1 MSEDLVEEIRR
12 MYEEVL
18 SRKKKVDEEI
28 RVLAYFVGKLNALV
42 NTLKLLEKMGD
53 EVKQDL
59 ASRAVQ
65 GLEAKR
71 AFLDEL
77 PERKPEDYERFSREV
92 DRVNERLKA
101 QREAVDMII
110 KVFRSKVEEEA
121 ERVKREIE
129 SRKEKCSP

>member
-1 MSEDLVEEIRR
+1 
-12 MYEEVL
+12 
-18 SRKKKVDEEI
+18 
-28 RVLAYFVGKLNALV
+28 
-42 NTLKLLEKMGD
+42 D
-53 EVKQDL
+53 EVKQEL
-59 ASRAVQ
+59 TSRAVQ

-77 PERKPEDYERFSREV
+77 PERKPEDYEKFSREV

-121 ERVKREIE
+121 ERVKEEIE
-129 SRKEKCSP
+129 SRREKCSP

>member
-1 MSEDLVEEIRR
+1 MGEDLVEEIRR
-12 MYEEVL
+12 IYEDAL

-53 EVKQDL
+53 EVKQEL
-59 ASRAVQ
+59 TSRAVQ

-77 PERKPEDYERFSREV
+77 PERKPEDYEKFSREV

-121 ERVKREIE
+121 ERVKEEIE
-129 SRKEKCSP
+129 SRREKCSP